1 MKFGKKLHYE
11 RVASG
16 ALAEALPWIDYGCV
30 SCPRRR
36 LDEICRSLAFPSSGR
51 PDGSNRRHFPSPL
64 TPSRVRGVSALGSR
78 RTNLSGAVA
87 VADERV
93 ARSRPVV

>member
-30 SCPRRR
+30 SCPTPTRRDLPVACFSILRSARR
-36 LDEICRSLAFPSSGR
+36 LEPTALSESTREG
-51 PDGSNRRHFPSPL
+51 
-64 TPSRVRGVSALGSR
+64 RVRGVSALGSR